1 MEDKTRQTRTIGDI
15 VATSSAPTQ
24 SCSVRHS
31 GTSPSLTLEWTRKW
45 PCRSE
50 LTKAFSPTACIPA
63 SDDIYRCVKANV
75 PTLLQLSEIYGRGF
89 PAKWIQIHISDLFAG
104 SSAKDEEL
112 AKGIKEFSYIL
123 ASAAKNYKLSEMLAF
138 FGLYRIGRYDDS
150 YQSFDKRRIG
160 VAFGRFEK
168 EIAYVREKHEL
179 ERKRREREQRRF
191 YPPEGYTPLEW
202 VRHLRQ
208 RAKEGDTWA
217 ISQLSPEDPAIHEH
231 GN

>member
-1 MEDKTRQTRTIGDI
+1 M
-15 VATSSAPTQ
+15 
-24 SCSVRHS
+24 
-31 GTSPSLTLEWTRKW
+31 
-45 PCRSE
+45 
-50 LTKAFSPTACIPA
+50 
-63 SDDIYRCVKANV
+63 KANV
-75 PTLLQLSEIYGRGF
+75 PTLLQLSEIYGPGF

-168 EIAYVREKHEL
+168 EIAYVREKYEL
-179 ERKRREREQRRF
+179 ERKRREREQRQF
-191 YPPEGYTPLEW
+191 NPPDGYTPLEW
-202 VRHLRQ
+202 VRHLRR

-217 ISQLSPEDPAIHEH
+217 IAQLSPEDPAIHEP
-231 GN
+231 NN